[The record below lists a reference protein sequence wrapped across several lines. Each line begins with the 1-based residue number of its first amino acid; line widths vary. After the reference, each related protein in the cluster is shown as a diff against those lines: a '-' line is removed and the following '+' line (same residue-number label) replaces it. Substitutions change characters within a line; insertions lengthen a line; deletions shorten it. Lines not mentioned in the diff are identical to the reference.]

1 MTAGSEG
8 QALEEVARRHRI
20 RLIVQFGSSL
30 TGKTHSQSD
39 VDLAV
44 LLEGP
49 PLSFGEHADLAHE
62 LQGLFP
68 DREVDL
74 AFLNRA
80 DPLFL
85 KKVTEACRLL
95 YGRTSDLQQ
104 LKIYAF
110 KRYQDHRK
118 YLDLERRFVAQTFGS
133 GPSR

>member
-1 MTAGSEG
+1 MTSGTEA
-8 QALEEVARRHRI
+8 QALEEIARRHRI
-20 RLIVQFGSSL
+20 RLIVQFGSSV
-30 TGKTHSQSD
+30 TGKTHARSD
-39 VDLAV
+39 VDLAI

-49 PLSFGEHADLAHE
+49 PLPFGEHAELVHE

-68 DREVDL
+68 SQEVDL
-74 AFLNRA
+74 GFLNRA

-95 YGRTSDLQQ
+95 YGHPSELQR

-118 YLDLERRFVAQTFGS
+118 YLDLERRFVAKTFGA